1 MKAFQLKRTRPT
13 TRCKLIMSTVGKF
26 LPLDK
31 VSGEEVGRNLHQSG
45 GGKIQVKIS
54 RQIPRVEAEP
64 VIHHAGHT
72 PLKYKEVIF
81 RRVLTYTCYAMIW
94 YELFQRNREWSHW
107 SGKNSGSLVSTLSFS
122 KNRFPKDFPKVAKMV
137 TFRTFANGFIWRQ
150 NCQKWPNFKQQIEVG
165 C

>member
-1 MKAFQLKRTRPT
+1 MRERLKKRAKLQHTSFSTIWTKLVTPWSKQFSPNKTRTNSKTAINREHSNLKRTRPT
-13 TRCKLIMSTVGKF
+13 TCCKLIMSAVRKY

-31 VSGEEVGRNLHQSG
+31 VSGEKVGRNLHQSG

-81 RRVLTYTCYAMIW
+81 RRVLIYTCYAMIW
-94 YELFQRNREWSHW
+94 YELFQRNRI
-107 SGKNSGSLVSTLSFS
+107 SG
-122 KNRFPKDFPKVAKMV
+122 V
-137 TFRTFANGFIWRQ
+137 TGVEKTADH
-150 NCQKWPNFKQQIEVG
+150 
-165 C
+165 